1 MNQQGERIDAPE
13 IVHDINV
20 LTVVAN
26 ESYKDFV
33 VGLQKDI
40 SESLS
45 ARPRIADEAYFT
57 GKVLKA
63 DDGTEVTVNANMA
76 RQLEFYL
83 IQNGFVDFEKKISE
97 KYHEA
102 KREGTLPEL
111 PVDLKPYAPEVF
123 QLVNSVFDDSQ
134 LPKMEDGRKGQVL
147 LPNANLQKKEFQ
159 ELWGRINRQA
169 AYTVHFET
177 DELVQKCIDYLNK
190 ELRVAPLQ
198 YYIQRGEQREE
209 ASYDDIQSGQA
220 FAVKESAT
228 GEVTTTAHSAVKYD
242 LIGNI
247 AEDTQLKRETIARI
261 LSGLERPIFDQFK
274 RNPEEFI
281 AQACRLVSEQKA
293 TVIIEHL
300 AYSPLDKTHSMDI
313 FTSDKTKV
321 DLSRGMPVNRHV
333 YDYVFTDSDTERRF
347 VTELDASTEVVVYS
361 KLPNGFYIPTPVGNY
376 NPDWAIAF
384 ESGKVRHLYF
394 IAETKGSMSS
404 MELREIEKS
413 KIECARRFFTDI
425 ASENVKYDVVDSYE
439 KLMGIVG

>member
-1 MNQQGERIDAPE
+1 MKLFWKSNI
-13 IVHDINV
+13 
-20 LTVVAN
+20 
-26 ESYKDFV
+26 
-33 VGLQKDI
+33 
-40 SESLS
+40 
-45 ARPRIADEAYFT
+45 
-57 GKVLKA
+57 
-63 DDGTEVTVNANMA
+63 
-76 RQLEFYL
+76 
-83 IQNGFVDFEKKISE
+83 
-97 KYHEA
+97 
-102 KREGTLPEL
+102 
-111 PVDLKPYAPEVF
+111 
-123 QLVNSVFDDSQ
+123 
-134 LPKMEDGRKGQVL
+134 L

-159 ELWGRINRQA
+159 ELWSRINRQA

-198 YYIQRGEQREE
+198 YYIQRGEQRGE

-228 GEVTTTAHSAVKYD
+228 GEVKTTAHSAVKYD

-300 AYSPLDKTHSMDI
+300 AYSPLDKTHSLDI

-321 DLSRGMPVNRHV
+321 DLSRGIPVNRHV
-333 YDYVFTDSDTERRF
+333 YDYVFTDSDTERKF
-347 VTELDASTEVVVYS
+347 VTQLDASTEVIVYS

-413 KIECARRFFTDI
+413 KIECARRFFSDI
-425 ASENVKYDVVDSYE
+425 ASENVRYDVVDSYE
-439 KLMGIVG
+439 KLMGLVG